1 MAKEIYLYTGIYDY
15 IAENLISKMEE
26 NMDSTLN
33 MRVNTPGGN
42 PLSMW
47 GIAAKMKEHGNVNI
61 QIDGAANSA
70 GFFLLPYA
78 KKVTALNVSSGLLH
92 RADMY
97 ASTQVEKDWLNARN
111 KDLRAQLESKIN
123 VAKLEKLKGVTMDQI
138 FDPEKR
144 IDVILTAKEMK
155 AIGLVDEV
163 IELTPLEV
171 EAMGSMFEK
180 IAASTQQQS
189 QEDKNKKIMNI
200 QDLRAQYPA
209 LYDEVFEIGAK
220 AGVTAER
227 DRVGAALVFNHLDPE
242 GVKAIIAS
250 GKPMTATQQAE
261 FALKA
266 MSPKSQEELAAG
278 AAKPTPTA
286 QADDASK
293 DKKNIELEAFAK
305 SVRASLNLKEK
316 APDNGM
322 QLGFERG
329 QRAGVGQN

>member
-15 IAENLISKMEE
+15 IAENLISKMED
-26 NMDSTLN
+26 NMGSTVN
-33 MRVNTPGGN
+33 MRMNTPGGN

-78 KKVTALNVSSGLLH
+78 KKVTALSVSSGLLH

-97 ASTQVEKDWLNARN
+97 ATTAVEKEWLNARN

-144 IDVILTAKEMK
+144 VDVILSAKEMK
-155 AIGLVDEV
+155 AIGLVDEIV
-163 IELTPLEV
+163 ELTPIEM

-180 IAASTQQQS
+180 IAASSAQQQ
-189 QEDKNKKIMNI
+189 QDDKTKKLMNI
-200 QDLRAQYPA
+200 QELRAQHPA
-209 LYDEVFEIGAK
+209 LYDEIFDIGAK
-220 AGVTAER
+220 AGVNAER

-266 MSPKSQEELAAG
+266 MSPKAAEELAAS
-278 AAKPTPTA
+278 AAKTVPTT
-286 QADDASK
+286 QTDDGKK
-293 DKKNIELEAFAK
+293 DKPNPELDTFTK
-305 SVRASLNLKEK
+305 SIRASLNLKDKSES
-316 APDNGM
+316 DVIM
-322 QLGFERG
+322 GFERG
-329 QRAGVGQN
+329 VRAT

>member
-1 MAKEIYLYTGIYDY
+1 MAKEIYLYTGIYDFT
-15 IAENLISKMEE
+15 AEKLISSMEE
-26 NMDSTLN
+26 NMDSNMN

-42 PLSMW
+42 PLAMW
-47 GIAAKMKEHGNVNI
+47 GIAAKMKEHGNVSI

-97 ASTQVEKDWLNARN
+97 ASTEIEKQWLNARN

-155 AIGLVDEV
+155 AIGLVDEIV
-163 IELTPLEV
+163 ELTPIEM
-171 EAMGSMFEK
+171 EAMSSMFEK
-180 IAASTQQQS
+180 IAASSSVQL
-189 QEDKNKKIMNI
+189 EDKNKKLMNI
-200 QDLRAQYPA
+200 QELRAQHAA
-209 LYDEVFEIGAK
+209 LYDEIFEIGAK
-220 AGVTAER
+220 AGVSAER
-227 DRVGAALVFNHLDPE
+227 DRVSAALVFNHLDPE
-242 GVKAIIAS
+242 GVKGIIAS

-266 MSPKSQEELAAG
+266 MSPKAAEELAAG
-278 AAKPTPTA
+278 ATKQVVTVQT
-286 QADDASK
+286 DDSKK
-293 DKKNIELEAFAK
+293 DKPNPELDNFAK
-305 SVRASLNLKEK
+305 SIRASLNLKDKSES
-316 APDNGM
+316 DIVM
-322 QLGFERG
+322 GFERG
-329 QRAGVGQN
+329 VRASA